1 MMKRKVFEKKEN
13 TNYENENEKRAGEG
27 GRRGG
32 EGGHEDFGKEKEY

>member
-27 GRRGG
+27 GRGD
-32 EGGHEDFGKEKEY
+32 EDFGKEKEY

>member
-13 TNYENENEKRAGEG
+13 TNYENENEKRAE
-27 GRRGG
+27 